1 MSRAQARRAPA
12 QWGTV
17 EQLPSGRYRAFYRKD
32 GAKFTAPR
40 TFPTKEAA
48 RDWLAAERADR
59 ARGTWLDPRQGREV
73 LADYAR
79 QWLESRPDLA
89 PRSAALYAHVLERW
103 VLPRVGGG
111 RGIELGTMQVADI
124 TPTVVRAWY
133 AAVYSAARSS
143 ALEQA
148 HRVSARAGHPAR
160 AWAQARG
167 LEVADT
173 GRLSPEVLAA
183 WRVAG
188 SPVLPNSSSA
198 ALPDDPGATA
208 AASAYRLLRT
218 VMNTAVREGLLTASP
233 CQLPG
238 AGTAHHRERPTASP
252 AEVEALAAAMPRRLA
267 AAVTLA
273 AWSGLRYGELF
284 ALAREHLD
292 LEAGTLRVERALV
305 NLPGQPLHFGK
316 TKTRQSNRVVHLPG
330 FVLER
335 LAEHMAEFTGPEP
348 SALLFTTEAGTP
360 VSNSRVSELFAR
372 ARRVVGRPE
381 LHWHD
386 LRHTGATLAYSTG
399 ASMREVQNR
408 LGHATMRAAA
418 IYAHA
423 SDDSDR
429 LLADRLDALYRPTA
443 ATPRLRAV

>member
-1 MSRAQARRAPA
+1 MSRPQARRAPA

-111 RGIELGTMQVADI
+111 RGVELGTMQVADI

-173 GRLSPEVLAA
+173 ADCRPRCS
-183 WRVAG
+183 R
-188 SPVLPNSSSA
+188 
-198 ALPDDPGATA
+198 PGALRDPPYCPTA
-208 AASAYRLLRT
+208 RAPRCRT
-218 VMNTAVREGLLTASP
+218 T
-233 CQLPG
+233 
-238 AGTAHHRERPTASP
+238 RERRPP
-252 AEVEALAAAMPRRLA
+252 
-267 AAVTLA
+267 
-273 AWSGLRYGELF
+273 
-284 ALAREHLD
+284 
-292 LEAGTLRVERALV
+292 
-305 NLPGQPLHFGK
+305 
-316 TKTRQSNRVVHLPG
+316 
-330 FVLER
+330 
-335 LAEHMAEFTGPEP
+335 
-348 SALLFTTEAGTP
+348 
-360 VSNSRVSELFAR
+360 R
-372 ARRVVGRPE
+372 AR
-381 LHWHD
+381 
-386 LRHTGATLAYSTG
+386 TGCCARS
-399 ASMREVQNR
+399 
-408 LGHATMRAAA
+408 
-418 IYAHA
+418 
-423 SDDSDR
+423 
-429 LLADRLDALYRPTA
+429 
-443 ATPRLRAV
+443 